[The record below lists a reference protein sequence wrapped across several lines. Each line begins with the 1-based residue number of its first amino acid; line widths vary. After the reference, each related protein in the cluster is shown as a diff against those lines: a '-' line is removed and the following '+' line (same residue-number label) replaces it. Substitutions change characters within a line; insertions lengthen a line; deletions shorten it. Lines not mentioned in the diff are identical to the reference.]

1 MINQPSVE
9 LLFVVGRAVFLII
22 SFVLAA
28 ITFTAWRRATRAQ
41 TEQVLAQ
48 TNIVLQRLAALEARV
63 DATKVAISHVGERFD
78 RPPQPIPATAQ
89 ASPGYQ
95 IAIRLAKGGASREEL
110 MAGCGLSLSEAEL
123 LQRLHGPRV
132 CKLSTCSDPKGG
144 RNCVNFPRCALKR
157 ERSPTDN

>member
-1 MINQPSVE
+1 MNSFTGAVVINQPSVE
-9 LLFVVGRAVFLII
+9 LLFVVGLAVFLIV

-63 DATKVAISHVGERFD
+63 DATMVAISDVGERFD
-78 RPPQPIPATAQ
+78 RPPPPTPATA
-89 ASPGYQ
+89 APSPGYQ
-95 IAIRLAKGGASREEL
+95 IAIRLAKGGACREEL

-132 CKLSTCSDPKGG
+132 C
-144 RNCVNFPRCALKR
+144 N
-157 ERSPTDN
+157 